1 MHHLLIACC
10 CMLSQALPTQTSKPQ
25 LLRINKPV
33 LFEQL
38 TADLNPDRLFRLYRT
53 NLKLK
58 QVRRNRHEPAVKDS
72 VVTVSTPADQLTLF
86 KNRYNTLLLS
96 ARFTSNKVKFGG
108 LQIGVTKEI
117 FCRTL
122 HVSPAYTVY
131 AFTDGMED
139 FVQLTCTF
147 AAGKLK
153 TVEYKYLINPDS
165 ID

>member
-10 CMLSQALPTQTSKPQ
+10 CLLSQALPAQTSKPQ
-25 LLRINKPV
+25 LLRINKPI

-38 TADLNPDRLFRLYRT
+38 TADLHPDQLFRLYRT

-58 QVRRNRHEPAVKDS
+58 QVRPNRHDSAVKDS
-72 VVTVSTPADQLTLF
+72 TVTVSTPADQLALF
-86 KNRYNTLLLS
+86 KNRYNTSLLS
-96 ARFTSNKVKFGG
+96 ASFTSNKVKFNG
-108 LQIGVTKEI
+108 LQVGVTKEL

-147 AAGKLK
+147 ANGKLK
-153 TVEYKYLINPDS
+153 TVEYKYLINPAG